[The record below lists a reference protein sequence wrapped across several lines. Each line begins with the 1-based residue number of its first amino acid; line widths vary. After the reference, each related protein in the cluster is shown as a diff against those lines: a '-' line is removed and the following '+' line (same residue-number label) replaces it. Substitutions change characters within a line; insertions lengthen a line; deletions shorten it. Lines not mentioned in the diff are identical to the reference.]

1 MYQIFMRPGTTEYAM
16 MILFD
21 LGLYSKLPLG
31 TPDKMAN
38 DQFPIPFSFIYGER
52 DWVRT
57 VDVDAG

>member
-1 MYQIFMRPGTTEYAM
+1 